1 MITTTRTYTKT
12 DIRKAFERFSAD
24 LDMLALRTQAMD
36 LKRASNCAADVCLMA
51 QEDCLTAVH
60 IQLLDTNDKLVRAH
74 RYSVEQGIWS
84 ESQRPGENKWPR
96 LPDGVLTVIV
106 QPSNGTKLGKLK
118 KSGKLHLQ
126 WTTSSLST
134 SYAGM
139 RIDGSRLYSSNTYG
153 LRRHS
158 FIN

>member
-1 MITTTRTYTKT
+1 MV
-12 DIRKAFERFSAD
+12 FEMFTAD
-24 LDMLALRTQAMD
+24 LRMLALRTQAME
-36 LKRASNCAADVCLMA
+36 LNRASDCAADVCLMA

-60 IQLLDTNDKLVRAH
+60 IQLLDANDKLVRAH
-74 RYSVEQGIWS
+74 RYSVEQRIWS

-96 LPDGVLTVIV
+96 LPDGMLTVIV

-118 KSGKLHLQ
+118 NSGRLNLQ
-126 WTTSSLST
+126 WTNSSLST
-134 SYAGM
+134 NYAGM

>member
-12 DIRKAFERFSAD
+12 DIRKAFERFAAD
-24 LDMLALRTQAMD
+24 LDMLAFRTQAME
-36 LKRASNCAADVCLMA
+36 LKRASDCAADVCLMA

-60 IQLLDTNDKLVRAH
+60 IQLLDANDKLVRAH

-96 LPDGVLTVIV
+96 LPDGMLTVIV
-106 QPSNGTKLGKLK
+106 KPSDGTKLGKLEQ
-118 KSGKLHLQ
+118 SGRLRLR
-126 WTTSSLST
+126 WTNSSLST
-134 SYAGM
+134 DYAGM
-139 RIDGSRLYSSNTYG
+139 RMDGSRLYSSNTYG